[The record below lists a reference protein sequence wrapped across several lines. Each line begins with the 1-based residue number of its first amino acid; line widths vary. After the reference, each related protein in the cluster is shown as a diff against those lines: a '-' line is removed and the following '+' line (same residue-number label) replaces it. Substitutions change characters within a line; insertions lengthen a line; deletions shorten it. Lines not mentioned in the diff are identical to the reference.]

1 MIISDL
7 NHLEVVEGNS
17 IVGGI
22 TNKKA
27 ITILKFEEDVK
38 IKKEIFSKPDIK
50 GNVAFG
56 EADAV
61 AYGKN
66 TLTQFLTE
74 AYSEEGVYS
83 GGNATSV
90 AVSA

>member
-22 TNKKA
+22 ANKFAK
-27 ITILKFEEDVK
+27 TYLEF
-38 IKKEIFSKPDIK
+38 KEIVDIEKKIVSKPDIK

-61 AYGKN
+61 AEGKN
-66 TLTQFLTE
+66 TLTQFITE
-74 AYSEEGVYS
+74 SYAIEGKGS
-83 GGNATSV
+83 GGTATSV
-90 AVSA
+90 AVAL